1 MPGDLTIQPSSPLPS
16 AQPAPQN
23 TKPPTVAAP
32 PVGPALAAV
41 VPQIPSIALD
51 PEKGVVVIDFRNDA
65 GTIVNSI
72 PSARQLAAYT
82 ANQPPMPVTPAPA
95 GAETTTSRQDSP
107 QSAPRSSQPPP
118 RR

>member
-1 MPGDLTIQPSSPLPS
+1 MPGDLTIQPSSPLPPV
-16 AQPAPQN
+16 QPTPQD
-23 TKPPTVAAP
+23 TKLPAMAAP

-51 PEKGVVVIDFRNDA
+51 PEKGIVVIDFRNDA

-82 ANQPPMPVTPAPA
+82 ANQSPMPVTPAPA
-95 GAETTTSRQDSP
+95 SAETTTTPQGSP
-107 QSAPRSSQPPP
+107 QSAPDSSQPPP